1 MKVTVQGGI
10 GTSYENKFLMEY
22 YLTNSTGWG
31 SPFLLVPEATNVDAE
46 TLSQL
51 ASASPEDYY
60 TSNASPLGV
69 PFNNFRKS
77 SSEKQRLQRIAKGR
91 PGSPCHRKFLVSNTE
106 FTEKPICTASR
117 QYQKLKIEQ
126 VKSENLP
133 GDILEKKINEIM
145 DKACLCTGL
154 SASVLINN
162 GITPAHKLTTVAIC
176 PGPNLAYFSGTFSL
190 KQMVDHI
197 YGRINILNN
206 VSRPNMFLNELSLYV
221 DHLKKEIEKNLSTL
235 NNNKIRYLK
244 NFQANLLE
252 GVNYYRQLSSNV
264 GPEAVKLFKGMQ
276 QELNNWEA
284 QITGIPIPSLVT
296 L

>member
-1 MKVTVQGGI
+1 
-10 GTSYENKFLMEY
+10 
-22 YLTNSTGWG
+22 
-31 SPFLLVPEATNVDAE
+31 VDAE
-46 TLSQL
+46 TLSKL
-51 ASASPEDYY
+51 ASASPGDYY

-77 SSEKQRLQRIAKGR
+77 SSEQQRLQRIAKGR

-126 VKSENLP
+126 IKSENLP
-133 GDILEKKINEIM
+133 ADVLEKKIHDIT

-162 GITPAHKLTTVAIC
+162 QITPAHKLNTVAIC

-221 DHLKKEIEKNLSTL
+221 DHLQKEIEKNLSTL
-235 NNNKIRYLK
+235 NSNKIRYLK
-244 NFQANLLE
+244 NFQSNLLE
-252 GVNYYRQLSSNV
+252 GVNYYRKLSSGV
-264 GPEAVKLFKGMQ
+264 APEAMKLFKGMQ

-284 QITGIPIPSLVT
+284 QITGIPIPSLVAV
-296 L
+296 